1 MDQNTN
7 RTKCK
12 NTKIQKLQNTNT
24 WCSNRKSMHL
34 GRWRDK
40 LGMKPTHPNRKLRL
54 ETELGKMAHK
64 SLKRTIIVTK
74 NVKVTIKSLKIQNSE
89 FEISIFKS

>member
-1 MDQNTN
+1 
-7 RTKCK
+7 
-12 NTKIQKLQNTNT
+12 
-24 WCSNRKSMHL
+24 MHL
-34 GRWRDK
+34 GRWLDK

-74 NVKVTIKSLKIQNSE
+74 NVKVTIKSLKSDTARLKPIKKAKIFVSISRPKHSNNSNQAGC
-89 FEISIFKS
+89 